1 MKNNFPQNV
10 HFVGIG
16 GIGMSG
22 LAKHLLKLGCTV
34 CGSDRQENIQTEK
47 LRALGAQICVPHC
60 AKNVQNAQLLVR
72 TSAVPTS
79 NEEVQF
85 ALAHN
90 IPVVL
95 REQFLGQIFDSFP
108 VRIAVCGTHGKTTVT
123 AMVHHVLE
131 RCGISHAAFIG
142 GEYDGENYFFGTNAV
157 VAEACEYNRSFLN
170 LHPTICLCL
179 NCEFDHP
186 DCYKNQAEVE
196 QAFRT
201 LFEQSQTVV
210 LPSNQKYLW
219 QNACLFGEEG
229 VSARD
234 IAVDECGRPHFSVW
248 NNGEFFGKCKLKVCG
263 KHNVQNALAALSVAK
278 LLNLPLL
285 QALQAL
291 ETFRGVDRRWTE
303 QPCQMHV
310 VCDYAHHPTE
320 IAAAVKTAKDVCKGK
335 LFCVFQPHTYSRTK
349 AFLPQFVSCFDGAET
364 LVLLPV
370 YPAREKPFEG
380 ATSFQLYRLAKEKGK
395 NAKYFATFQR
405 AADFLRRNVK
415 ENDLVLLVG
424 AGDVNE
430 LAQLLT

>member
-1 MKNNFPQNV
+1 
-10 HFVGIG
+10 
-16 GIGMSG
+16 MSG
-22 LAKHLLKLGCTV
+22 LAKHLLKLGCV
-34 CGSDRQENIQTEK
+34 VSGSDRQQNSQTEK
-47 LRALGAQICVPHC
+47 LQALGAQIYVPHC
-60 AKNVQNAQLLVR
+60 AQNVKNAQLVVR

-85 ALAHN
+85 ALKHN
-90 IPVVL
+90 IPVML
-95 REQFLGQIFDSFP
+95 REQLLGQIFDSFP
-108 VRIAVCGTHGKTTVT
+108 TRIAVCGTHGKTTVS

-142 GEYDGENYFFGTNAV
+142 GEYDGENYFFGKNVV

-186 DCYKNQAEVE
+186 DCYKNQADVE
-196 QAFRT
+196 AAFRA
-201 LFEQSQTVV
+201 LFEQSQRVV
-210 LPSNQKYLW
+210 LPSSQKNLW

-229 VSARD
+229 LVARTIVSDA
-234 IAVDECGRPHFSVW
+234 CGHSHFTVW
-248 NNGEFFGKCKLKVCG
+248 NNGEILGKCKLSVCG
-263 KHNVQNALAALSVAK
+263 KHNVQNALATLSVAK
-278 LLNLPLL
+278 LMNLPLL
-285 QALQAL
+285 QAVQAL

-303 QPCQMHV
+303 QPCRMRV

-320 IAAAVKTAKDVCKGK
+320 IVAAVQTAKEVCKGK

-349 AFLPQFVSCFDGAET
+349 AFLPQFVSCFDGADA
-364 LVLLPV
+364 LLLLPV
-370 YPAREKPFEG
+370 YPAREKPIEG
-380 ATSFQLYRLAKEKGK
+380 ATSFQLYRLAKESGK
-395 NAKYFATFQR
+395 NAKYFATFN
-405 AADFLRRNVK
+405 AVADFLSKTVG